1 MLEWSEIIP
10 GFEEANE
17 EEIISFIE
25 RQRWFGSK
33 GHSITGIGLA
43 ECVAISTRP
52 SLVLA
57 LVEVRLGAEMPE
69 LYQMLLGIEA
79 GANEVPGRTVV
90 TSTPEVVV
98 TEASDDPSFVRLV
111 ASGEEST
118 LTGSSGEVTFSSVS
132 SLSTGASSIRRLDAE
147 HSNSA
152 LVVDER
158 LFVKLYRRIEAGI
171 NPELEMLLFLGER
184 GFLRVPMLAGWY
196 GYRGKELRTTL
207 GISQCFL
214 PDATD
219 GWSLGLVELVE
230 DSSQYLERLSRLGD
244 VIGAMHCVL
253 ASDHDDPDFA
263 PEESTA
269 ETMSLLSATLE
280 ERVDQL
286 AASIPDGRAEALRD
300 LARAVMQLPPPGQ
313 LIRCHGDLHLGQVV
327 WTEGDWMVLD
337 FEGEPARSLTS
348 RRQKAHPL
356 RDVAGILRSFSYLS
370 AALEM
375 RQQRPS
381 EPEWEREA
389 RASFL
394 GAYRS
399 RVHEARLLPD
409 EIAAQDQLIAAFEL
423 EKVLYELEYE
433 MQHRPDWMPV
443 PLAGIGRLLEESRR

>member
-10 GFEEANE
+10 DFDESNE
-17 EEIISFIE
+17 EEIIGFIE

-33 GHSITGIGLA
+33 GHAITGIGLA
-43 ECVAISTRP
+43 ECLVISTRP
-52 SLVLA
+52 PVVLA
-57 LVEVRLGAEMPE
+57 LIEVRLGASSPE
-69 LYQMLLGIEA
+69 LYQMLLAVEA
-79 GANEVPGRTVV
+79 GVNRASDRPII
-90 TSTPEVVV
+90 TSTSKAVV
-98 TEASDDPSFVRLV
+98 TEASDDPSFVRLI
-111 ASGEEST
+111 ASGEESS
-118 LTGSSGEVTFSSVS
+118 LIGSSGEVTFSSVS
-132 SLSTGASSIRRLDAE
+132 NIKTGSSLIRRLDAE
-147 HSNSA
+147 QSNSA
-152 LVVDER
+152 LVVDEK
-158 LFVKLYRRIEAGI
+158 LFVKVYRRIEAGI
-171 NPELEMLLFLGER
+171 NPELEMLLFLCER
-184 GFLRVPMLAGWY
+184 GFRRVPMLAGWY

-207 GISQCFL
+207 GISQSFL
-214 PDATD
+214 PGATD

-230 DSSQYLERLSRLGD
+230 DSSRYLERLARLGD

-253 ASDHDDPDFA
+253 ASDRDDPDFA

-327 WTEGDWMVLD
+327 WTDDDWVVLD

-375 RQQRPS
+375 QHRQPS
-381 EPEWEREA
+381 QPEWESEA

-394 GAYRS
+394 DAYRS

-409 EIAAQDQLIAAFEL
+409 EIAAQEQLIAAFEL

-433 MQHRPDWMPV
+433 LRHRPDWMPV

>member
-1 MLEWSEIIP
+1 MLEWTEFIP
-10 GFEEANE
+10 GYDEANE
-17 EEIISFIE
+17 AEIIGFIE
-25 RQRWFGSK
+25 RQRWFGAK

-43 ECVAISTRP
+43 ECLAISTWP
-52 SLVLA
+52 PLVLA
-57 LVEVRLGAEMPE
+57 LVEVRLGAGTPE
-69 LYQMLLGIEA
+69 LYQMLLSVEA
-79 GANEVPGRTVV
+79 GANTSPERPIV
-90 TSTPEVVV
+90 TSTPTAVVA
-98 TEASDDPSFVRLV
+98 EASDDPSFVRLI
-111 ASGEEST
+111 ASGKESS
-118 LTGSSGEVTFSSVS
+118 LIGSSGEVTFSSVNN
-132 SLSTGASSIRRLDAE
+132 LSTPASSIRRLDAE
-147 HSNSA
+147 QSNSA
-152 LVVDER
+152 LVVDEQ

-171 NPELEMLLFLGER
+171 NPELEMLLFLCER
-184 GFLRVPMLAGWY
+184 GFRHVPMLAGWY

-207 GISQCFL
+207 GISQRFL

-219 GWSLGLVELVE
+219 GWSLGLAELVE
-230 DSSQYLERLSRLGD
+230 NSTQYLERMTRLGD
-244 VIGAMHCVL
+244 VIGAMHCML

-286 AASIPDGRAEALRD
+286 AASIPDDRAEALRD
-300 LARAVMQLPPPGQ
+300 LARAVTQLPPPGR

-327 WTEGDWMVLD
+327 WTEDDWVVLD

-356 RDVAGILRSFSYLS
+356 RDVAGILRSLAYLS

-381 EPEWEREA
+381 HPEWEGEA
-389 RASFL
+389 RARFL
-394 GAYRS
+394 DAYRS

-409 EIAAQDQLIAAFEL
+409 GIVAQEQLIAAFEL

-433 MQHRPDWMPV
+433 LQHRPDWMPV